1 MKFKCLFNDLV
12 LFYKVINYLVQIT
25 LPSQFA
31 LIDSGNVRYTRL
43 TQNVIE
49 LNDQTS
55 LLVSR
60 GR

>member
-25 LPSQFA
+25 LASQFA